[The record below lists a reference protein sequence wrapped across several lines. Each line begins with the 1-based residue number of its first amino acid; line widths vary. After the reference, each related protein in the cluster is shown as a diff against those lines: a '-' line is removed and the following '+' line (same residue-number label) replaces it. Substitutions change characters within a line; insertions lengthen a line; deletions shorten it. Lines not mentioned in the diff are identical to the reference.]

1 MEDNLARLTGE
12 LYKRWKKAQ
21 KARLPQAH
29 PDEEELACLAQNL
42 LNTDEAGRIKEHILV
57 CDDCSHALA
66 LHLKIQ
72 GAAPEDV
79 PEELQARIKE
89 LVSGQDAALWQ
100 IVLLLKEKALE
111 IIDVSGNILLGQEL
125 VPAPVLRSR
134 SIKEFKDE
142 VTILKEFKDIR
153 VEARIVNKQGKSF
166 SLTITA
172 KDKQSNKTV
181 KDLRVTLLK
190 GELELESYLVDS
202 GAVTFEH
209 VLLGKY
215 TVELYGAES
224 GKFASVLLDIKT

>member
-1 MEDNLARLTGE
+1 MEDKLARFSGE

-21 KARLPQAH
+21 QAGLPQAH
-29 PDEEELACLAQNL
+29 PDEEALACLAHNL
-42 LNTDEAGRIKEHILV
+42 LNDEEAGRIKEHILV

-72 GAAPEDV
+72 GVEPEDV
-79 PEELQARIKE
+79 PEGLQARIQD
-89 LVSGQDAALWQ
+89 LISVQDAALWQ

-111 IIDVSGNILLGQEL
+111 IINVSGDILLGQEL

-134 SIKEFKDE
+134 DIKDFKDE

-190 GELELESYLVDS
+190 DEMELESYLVDA

-215 TVELYGAES
+215 TVELYGADS
-224 GKFASVLLDIKT
+224 GKFASVLLDIRT